1 MIDSLAIEG
10 RIIVPNISAE
20 EFHQKDRA
28 YIAKSMKI
36 RFFPIL
42 LESSQGCWIRN
53 TDGVEYLDFS
63 ASWAVANTGYGHPR
77 IVEAA
82 YKQMCKTTTNS
93 HISIP
98 SPVTI
103 ELAEKLVSAMAG
115 EFAEKVWFGHSGSEA
130 GDLVAKFLPIAKR
143 RPKVI
148 SFEGSY
154 HGQTLGAAALSGHD
168 SSERFSGSSLMAKVP
183 YPNPYRYDGDER
195 ACCEEHLS
203 TIRRLI
209 EHSAGDF
216 AGLVVEP
223 IMSDGGVIVPPDG
236 FLEGLE
242 ALCREFDLYYVVDE
256 VKTGFGRSGKL
267 FAFQHSKIHPDA
279 VMLGKPMA
287 SGIPLSAVVGRAEIL
302 DAVPSGHMMTT
313 AGNPVACA
321 AGLATLDVIRQEG
334 LVERAARLGT
344 ALKEDLRALSERYP
358 QIGDVRGKGLI
369 IGVEMVDPE
378 TGAPS
383 PELTAQLCFRARQ
396 LGLIFFYVGTSSNV
410 VEITPPL
417 VISEEEIA
425 RGVELFEQALADALA
440 GKVSQ
445 AELADYVGW

>member
-1 MIDSLAIEG
+1 MIGSLAFDG
-10 RIIVPNISAE
+10 RTIVSSISVE

-28 YIAKSMKI
+28 YIAESMKI

-42 LESSQGCWIRN
+42 LESSQGCWIRD
-53 TDGVEYLDFS
+53 TDGKEYLDFS
-63 ASWAVANTGYGHPR
+63 ASWAVANTGYGHPQV
-77 IVEAA
+77 VEAVHN
-82 YKQMCKTTTNS
+82 QVRKTTTNS

-103 ELAEKLVSAMAG
+103 ELAEKLIGAMAG
-115 EFAEKVWFGHSGSEA
+115 DFAERVWFGHSGSEA
-130 GDLVAKFLPIAKR
+130 GDLVAKFLPIAKQ
-143 RPKVI
+143 RPKIV

-154 HGQTLGAAALSGHD
+154 HGQTLGAAALSGHT
-168 SSERFSGSSLMAKVP
+168 SSERFFGSASMTKVP

-195 ACCEEHLS
+195 ACCEEHLKI
-203 TIRRLI
+203 IRRLL
-209 EHSAGDF
+209 ERSAQEY

-242 ALCREFDLYYVVDE
+242 VLCREYDLYYVIDE

-267 FAFQHSKIHPDA
+267 FAFQHARVQPDA
-279 VMLGKPMA
+279 VMLGKPIA

-302 DAVPSGHMMTT
+302 NAVPSGHMMTT

-321 AGLATLDVIRQEG
+321 AGLATLAVIQQEG
-334 LVERAARLGT
+334 LAERAERLGVV
-344 ALKEDLRALSERYP
+344 LKEALNALGERYP

-369 IGVEMVDPE
+369 LGVELIEPD
-378 TGAPS
+378 TGEPN
-383 PELTAQLCFRARQ
+383 PTLTAQLCFRAKQ
-396 LGLIFFYVGTSSNV
+396 LGLILFYVGTSSNV

-417 VISEEEIA
+417 VISEGEIA
-425 RGVELFEQALADALA
+425 RGIELFEQALADSLA
-440 GKVSQ
+440 GRVSE